1 MLSEQG
7 VRLFLRNKSLNL
19 VVAQELESTNLTAKR
34 MAAAGAPHGTLVV
47 ADSQTAGRGR
57 RGRSFASPPG
67 TGLYISMV
75 LRSAL
80 PMQSAVLV
88 TSAAAVAVCRAV
100 ERTAGKRLDIKWV
113 NDLFYRGKKCCGI
126 LTEAAADVETGGVDY
141 LVVGIGLNLLPP
153 EGGWPEELAEI
164 AAAVFTPG
172 EHVGRCRIAAAIA
185 DELLVLCAAL
195 PDTSFMAEYRA
206 RNLVPGRDVDVI
218 QNGER
223 RPAHAL
229 AITDDGHLLVRLPDG
244 GQEEL
249 SFGEVSIRFQ

>member
-1 MLSEQG
+1 
-7 VRLFLRNKSLNL
+7 
-19 VVAQELESTNLTAKR
+19 
-34 MAAAGAPHGTLVV
+34 
-47 ADSQTAGRGR
+47 
-57 RGRSFASPPG
+57 
-67 TGLYISMV
+67 MV

-100 ERTAGKRLDIKWV
+100 ERAAGKRLDIKWV

-185 DELLVLCAAL
+185 DELLALCTAL

>member
-1 MLSEQG
+1 ME
-7 VRLFLRNKSLNL
+7 
-19 VVAQELESTNLTAKR
+19 
-34 MAAAGAPHGTLVV
+34 
-47 ADSQTAGRGR
+47 
-57 RGRSFASPPG
+57 
-67 TGLYISMV
+67 
-75 LRSAL
+75 
-80 PMQSAVLV
+80 
-88 TSAAAVAVCRAV
+88 RA
-100 ERTAGKRLDIKWV
+100 AGKRLDIKWV

-164 AAAVFTPG
+164 AASIFTPG

-185 DELLVLCAAL
+185 DELLALCTAL

-218 QNGER
+218 QNG
-223 RPAHAL
+223 
-229 AITDDGHLLVRLPDG
+229 HLLVRLPGG